1 MLYKSIFS
9 KHFTNLNVNTFV
21 LKNDFEYSPFMFTKL
36 EHYSTTL
43 PAFAFNLH
51 I

>member
-9 KHFTNLNVNTFV
+9 KHFTNLNLNTFV
-21 LKNDFEYSPFMFTKL
+21 LENDFEYSPFMFTKL
-36 EHYSTTL
+36 EHDSKIL
-43 PAFAFNLH
+43 AFAFSLH